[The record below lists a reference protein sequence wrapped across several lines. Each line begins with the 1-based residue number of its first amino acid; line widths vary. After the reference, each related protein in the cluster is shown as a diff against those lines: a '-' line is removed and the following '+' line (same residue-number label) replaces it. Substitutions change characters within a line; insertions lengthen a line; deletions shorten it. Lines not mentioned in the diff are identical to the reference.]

1 MPKHE
6 GSADVLVL
14 KEIVFDLQTRL
25 DTLCFQNILDERVH
39 RFLCLDAPRIILDL
53 EQHPLGDKRQY
64 ITRLLNEAA
73 RCENTILES
82 EKYVTD

>member
-14 KEIVFDLQTRL
+14 KQIVLDLQARL
-25 DTLCFQNILDERVH
+25 ESLCFQNIFDERVH
-39 RFLCLDAPRIILDL
+39 RFLYLDAPRLIQDL

-64 ITRLLNEAA
+64 ITRLLNDATK
-73 RCENTILES
+73 CENTILES
-82 EKYVTD
+82 EKYVTN